1 MNSVIQ
7 YRIFYWVP
15 NSLSGERIAI
25 GLCLFDKEGDR
36 LDTHWISQKEL
47 SRIQKIYSYTSKEDA
62 KDVLTM
68 LNETDGQWKS
78 KAFDNSFWNY
88 IERYWN
94 GILQLSKG
102 SKLYYEGTSL
112 DFDQKSEML
121 KNQFLPLSKPVTKR
135 EYRQSISIKKNFEKF
150 VKAKE
155 MEERVSLGVDI
166 PEHGRYRLLKS
177 IYLDL
182 GAHNDTMIGS
192 AGIDFSLKENTVIDK
207 VHAYFEAFQSI
218 EKVDKGGDFSLVL
231 HQRGKPYDAVGNKRV
246 QLYDDFRY
254 RCEEISIEV
263 LQLDEVE
270 DYIERLSEIT
280 DLKPLEPIVAK

>member
-1 MNSVIQ
+1 MDSIIK

-25 GLCLFDKEGDR
+25 GLCLYDKESDR

-47 SRIQKIYSYTSKEDA
+47 SRIQNIYSHTSKDDA
-62 KDVLTM
+62 KNVLT
-68 LNETDGQWKS
+68 LLTETDGQWKS
-78 KAFDNSFWNY
+78 KVFDNSFWNY

-94 GILQLSKG
+94 GILQLSEG
-102 SKLYYEGTSL
+102 RKLYYEGTSS
-112 DFDQKSEML
+112 DFGQKSEML

-135 EYRQSISIKKNFEKF
+135 EYRRSRSITKNFEKF

-155 MEERVSLGVDI
+155 LEERVSLGVDI
-166 PEHGRYRLLKS
+166 PEHGKYRLLKS

-182 GAHNDTMIGS
+182 GAYNDTMTGS
-192 AGIDFSLKENTVIDK
+192 AGIDFSLKEDTIIDK

-218 EKVDKGGDFSLVL
+218 MRVDNGGDFSFVI
-231 HQRGKPYDAVGNKRV
+231 HKAGKPYQSSANIET

-254 RCEEISIEV
+254 RCEGLTISV
-263 LQLDEVE
+263 LQIDEIE
-270 DYIERLSEIT
+270 DYVDTLTERT
-280 DLKPLEPIVAK
+280 DLKPLEITVKN